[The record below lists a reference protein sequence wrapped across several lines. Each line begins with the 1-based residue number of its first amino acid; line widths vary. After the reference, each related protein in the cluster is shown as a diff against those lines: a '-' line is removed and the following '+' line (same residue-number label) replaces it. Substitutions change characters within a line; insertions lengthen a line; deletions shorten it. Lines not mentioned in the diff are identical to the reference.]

1 MRNISQLH
9 PEAQK
14 KALKL
19 QQECLKIGIKI
30 KIGECFR
37 TVDEQDALYAKG
49 RTTGGSIVTNAKGNS
64 FSSMHQWG
72 VAFDIYLD
80 MDIDGDGKT
89 SDDIYNNTKKTFNK
103 VGAIGKDLGLEWG
116 GDWKSIKDLP
126 HFQLPYWGSTTSK
139 LKSVFGTP
147 KKFIDTWGNNKV
159 EGVKPVKN
167 NETTAAKNTAE
178 SAKSKDSKYSK
189 TYTVTA
195 SGLNLRSGA
204 GKKKLIINVIQKGK
218 EVTCYGFYTAV
229 GDDIWLYV
237 RYGKYVGYV
246 NKKYLK

>member
-19 QQECLKIGIKI
+19 QQECLKVGIKI

-103 VGAIGKDLGLEWG
+103 VGAIGKELGLEWG

-147 KKFIDTWGNNKV
+147 KKFIDTWGNNNV

-204 GKKKLIINVIQKGK
+204 GKKKLIINVIPKGK
-218 EVTCYGFYTAV
+218 EVACYGFYTAV

>member
-19 QQECLKIGIKI
+19 QQECLKVGIKI

-49 RTTGGSIVTNAKGNS
+49 RTAGGSIVTNAKGNS

-89 SDDIYNNTKKTFNK
+89 SDDIYNNTKKTFDK

-139 LKSVFGTP
+139 LKNVFGTP

-204 GKKKLIINVIQKGK
+204 GTKKLIINVIPKGK
-218 EVTCYGFYTAV
+218 EVACYGFYTAV